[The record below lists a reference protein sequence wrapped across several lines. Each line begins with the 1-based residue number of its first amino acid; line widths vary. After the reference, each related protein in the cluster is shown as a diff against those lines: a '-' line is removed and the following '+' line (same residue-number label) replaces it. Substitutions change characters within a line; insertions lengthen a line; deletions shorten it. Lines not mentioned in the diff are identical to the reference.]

1 MQEPLDQLRRYG
13 EDLANAVPPARSRL
27 AALRAVGGSP
37 RPVRRLPRVAAATV
51 GFFAIANVAAAA
63 VSDSAVPG
71 DALYPLDRAY
81 EAVGSLI
88 GLDHSA
94 ERLDEADVLIERS
107 DLDGAMDL
115 VVEAMP
121 DSDLEGVTTALR
133 GSATNEDVRTLVES
147 ARGLGEAMRTG
158 DDEAVAEFRAALRLL
173 DAQASDRDPEA
184 TPAEPATPADP
195 GEPGQPATPATPA
208 DPGEPGQPAEP
219 ATPADPGEPGQPA
232 EPATPADPGKDP
244 GNQGNQGNQGD
255 QGNQDQGQGSGGG
268 RP

>member
-37 RPVRRLPRVAAATV
+37 RPVRRLPRVAAATL

-88 GLDHSA
+88 GIDDHSA
-94 ERLDEADVLIERS
+94 ERFAEAEVLIERS

-121 DSDLEGVTTALR
+121 DADLEGVTAALR
-133 GSATNEDVRTLVES
+133 QSATNDDVRTLVES

-158 DDEAVAEFRAALRLL
+158 NDEAAAEFRAAIRLL
-173 DAQASDRDPEA
+173 DAQASDRDPGA
-184 TPAEPATPADP
+184 TPAQPATPADP

-208 DPGEPGQPAEP
+208 
-219 ATPADPGEPGQPA
+219 TPA
-232 EPATPADPGKDP
+232 DP
-244 GNQGNQGNQGD
+244 GNQGNQGQGQDNQGQD
-255 QGNQDQGQGSGGG
+255 NQDNQGQGNQGQGNQGQGNQENQGNQGNQGQGQGSGG